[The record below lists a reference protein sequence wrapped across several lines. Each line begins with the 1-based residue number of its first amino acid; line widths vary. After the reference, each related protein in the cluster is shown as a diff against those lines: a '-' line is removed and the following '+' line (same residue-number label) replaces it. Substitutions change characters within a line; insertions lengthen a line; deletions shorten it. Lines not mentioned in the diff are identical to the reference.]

1 MVQRVCQ
8 RLSHPEGL
16 GRGVDHAVLVLRL
29 EVAGLCGVNHVV
41 SAAAVLHDE
50 GTLVPCWQGYRRR
63 AGVGGMEVI
72 RIEEASSHGDVC
84 VQLSQLLAIGGGF
97 PHHDVVHLSRLH
109 CVAGYQ
115 RDDKAN

>member
-1 MVQRVCQ
+1 
-8 RLSHPEGL
+8 
-16 GRGVDHAVLVLRL
+16 
-29 EVAGLCGVNHVV
+29 
-41 SAAAVLHDE
+41 
-50 GTLVPCWQGYRRR
+50 
-63 AGVGGMEVI
+63 MEVI